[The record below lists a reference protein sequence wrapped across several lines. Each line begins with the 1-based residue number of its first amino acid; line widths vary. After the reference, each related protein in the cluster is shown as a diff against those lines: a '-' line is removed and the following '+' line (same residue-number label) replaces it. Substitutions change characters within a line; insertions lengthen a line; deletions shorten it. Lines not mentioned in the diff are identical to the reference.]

1 MSDRKG
7 FNFYRSYYDVFNMLQ
22 NNKDKVDFINAIFD
36 KQFFGAN
43 PDLEKVSPMVKMAYI
58 SQKHSLDKSIKGY
71 EDKTKTTLQ
80 LPLERTSKGYSK
92 PLERTLEQLELEE
105 QLQEKEKGETI
116 IFPFTSK
123 NFYEHWNRWTEYKK
137 VEHRFNYKSNT
148 SIQAALM
155 DLNTKSKQD
164 ENVACKIIMQSIANG
179 WKGFFELKNNNN
191 GTDHA
196 QQTANSV
203 ERLIN
208 KYRAEAEQEIGN
220 A

>member
-105 QLQEKEKGETI
+105 QLQEKEKEKEKVQGVIRKKFTPPTI
-116 IFPFTSK
+116 IEIKKYCTERK
-123 NFYEHWNRWTEYKK
+123 NNVDSDKFYNHYE
-137 VEHRFNYKSNT
+137 S
-148 SIQAALM
+148 
-155 DLNTKSKQD
+155 
-164 ENVACKIIMQSIANG
+164 NG
-179 WKGFFELKNNNN
+179 WLVGKNEMKNWKAAVRTWENNNFT
-191 GTDHA
+191 TDEKK
-196 QQTANSV
+196 TFIPEYEN
-203 ERLIN
+203 L
-208 KYRAEAEQEIGN
+208 
-220 A
+220 